1 MCRGLGSDNY
11 HCKWFGTG
19 AEKEATVTQ
28 DVANG
33 GYLEVTYIDQGH
45 DAQLILRVFAS
56 GLMDLQERY
65 GEFLEVKMFY

>member
-1 MCRGLGSDNY
+1 ML
-11 HCKWFGTG
+11 K
-19 AEKEATVTQ
+19 KEATVTQ